1 MEKIIDLLKV
11 LLGKHLY
18 PAISSIAMAILFVAL
33 KPNLFGIEKRVGKT
47 LYGVL
52 VFCIFFLIFEL
63 TKYISKSYKTCQ
75 ANQKA
80 YQQEQELNK
89 QEQERQ
95 RKLQEENELYELE
108 NLWNYVDSLDVAD
121 QQYLLQFL
129 KTKNEPIEK
138 CYDAFSKLFNN
149 SKFMVCTSKPVKN
162 LDENNSKNLDL
173 IFCNS
178 GMKLYKLRDD
188 FYQTLKLSYEKY
200 HRISHF
206 DLEEH

>member
-18 PAISSIAMAILFVAL
+18 PAIGSMAMAILFVAL

-52 VFCIFFLIFEL
+52 IFCIFFLAFEL
-63 TKYISKSYKTCQ
+63 VRNFIRFLQRKIIHMIEHE
-75 ANQKA
+75 KA
-80 YQQEQELNK
+80 QEYQQQNDDK
-89 QEQERQ
+89 NER
-95 RKLQEENELYELE
+95 KKLE
-108 NLWNYVDSLDVAD
+108 NLWDYVDSLDVAD

-138 CYDAFSKLFNN
+138 CPNPFSELFSN
-149 SKFMVCTSKPVKN
+149 SNIMVCTSKPVKN

-173 IFCNS
+173 IFFNS

-188 FYQTLKLSYEKY
+188 FYQVLKLSYEKY